1 MRLRNKPGAHDKIK
15 EQPNLLI
22 ISPEKFRGKWKTEV
36 FKNDNPIHIEIGM
49 GKGTFI
55 NGMAKQNPDINYIG
69 IEKYTSVIVSA
80 LDLTLEN
87 NLPNV
92 RLLNID
98 ADTLP
103 AIFGEGELSQ
113 IYLNFSDPWPKN
125 RHEKRRLSH
134 ESFLAK
140 YESVLVK
147 GGEVHL
153 KTDNQ
158 GLFEFSLESFSRY
171 GMLIKNISL
180 DLHKSDI
187 RGNVMTE
194 YEEKFSSKGNR
205 IYRCE
210 AKFRQA

>member
-1 MRLRNKPGAHDKIK
+1 MRLRNKRGAHEKLMK
-15 EQPNLLI
+15 HPNILI
-22 ISPEKFRGKWKTEV
+22 SSLENVKGNWNKNI

-55 NGMAKQNPDINYIG
+55 NGMARQNPHINYIG
-69 IEKYTSVIVSA
+69 VEKYTSVIVSA
-80 LDLTLEN
+80 LDLSIEN

-98 ADTLP
+98 AVIMPT
-103 AIFGEGELSQ
+103 IFEKGELSQ

-134 ESFLAK
+134 ETFLNL
-140 YESVLVK
+140 YESVLID
-147 GGEVHL
+147 GGEIHM

-158 GLFEFSLESFSRY
+158 GLYEYSLESFSNY
-171 GMLIKNISL
+171 GMIIKNISL
-180 DLHKSDI
+180 DLHNSNMK
-187 RGNVMTE
+187 GNIMTE
-194 YEEKFSSKGNR
+194 YEEKFSKEGKR

-210 AKFRQA
+210 AKFRN

>member
-1 MRLRNKPGAHDKIK
+1 MRLRNKPGAHDKIN
-15 EQPNLLI
+15 EHPDI
-22 ISPEKFRGKWKTEV
+22 VISTPADFRGNWKKEI
-36 FKNDNPIHIEIGM
+36 FKNENPIHIEIGM
-49 GKGTFI
+49 GKGTFV
-55 NGMAKQNPDINYIG
+55 NGMARLHPDVNFIG

-80 LDLTLEN
+80 VDLTLEQ

-98 ADTLP
+98 AINLP
-103 AIFGEGELSQ
+103 AIFEQGELSQ

-125 RHEKRRLSH
+125 RHEKRRLTH
-134 ESFLAK
+134 ESFLAM

-171 GMLIKNISL
+171 GMITKNISL

-187 RGNVMTE
+187 KGNVMTE
-194 YEEKFSSKGNR
+194 YEQKFSSQGNR

-210 AKFRQA
+210 AQFR

>member
-1 MRLRNKPGAHDKIK
+1 MRLRNKPGAHDKIN
-15 EQPNLLI
+15 EY
-22 ISPEKFRGKWKTEV
+22 PEKVISTPADFRGNWKKEI
-36 FKNDNPIHIEIGM
+36 FKNENPIHIEIGM
-49 GKGTFI
+49 GKGTFV
-55 NGMAKQNPDINYIG
+55 NGMAKLHPNVNFIG

-80 LDLTLEN
+80 LDLTLEQD
-87 NLPNV
+87 LPNV

-98 ADTLP
+98 ANTLP
-103 AIFGEGELSQ
+103 EIFEQGELAQ

-134 ESFLAK
+134 ESFLAM

-158 GLFEFSLESFSRY
+158 GLFEYSLESFSRY
-171 GMLIKNISL
+171 GMIVKNVSL

-187 RGNVMTE
+187 KGNVMTE
-194 YEEKFSSKGNR
+194 YEQKFSSKGNR

-210 AKFRQA
+210 AQFR

>member
-1 MRLRNKPGAHDKIK
+1 MRLRNKPGAHDKLQ
-15 EQPNLLI
+15 EYPDRV
-22 ISPEKFRGKWKTEV
+22 ISTPADFRGNWKKDI
-36 FKNDNPIHIEIGM
+36 FKNENPIHIEIGM
-49 GKGTFI
+49 GKGTFV
-55 NGMAKQNPDINYIG
+55 NGMARLHPDVNFIG

-80 LDLTLEN
+80 LDLTLEQD
-87 NLPNV
+87 LPNV

-98 ADTLP
+98 ANTLP
-103 AIFGEGELSQ
+103 EIFEQGELAQ

-125 RHEKRRLSH
+125 RHEKRRLTH
-134 ESFLAK
+134 ESFLAM

-158 GLFEFSLESFSRY
+158 GLYEFSLESFSRY
-171 GMLIKNISL
+171 GMIIKNISL

-187 RGNVMTE
+187 KGNVMTE
-194 YEEKFSSKGNR
+194 YEQKFSSQGNR

-210 AKFRQA
+210 AEFR

>member
-1 MRLRNKPGAHDKIK
+1 MRLRNKPGAHDKIN
-15 EQPNLLI
+15 EY
-22 ISPEKFRGKWKTEV
+22 PEKVISTPADFRGNWKKEI
-36 FKNDNPIHIEIGM
+36 FKNENPIHIEIGM
-49 GKGTFI
+49 GKGTFV
-55 NGMAKQNPDINYIG
+55 NGMARLHPDVNFIG

-80 LDLTLEN
+80 LDLTLEQD
-87 NLPNV
+87 LPNV

-98 ADTLP
+98 ANTLP
-103 AIFGEGELSQ
+103 EIFGQGELTQ

-125 RHEKRRLSH
+125 RHEKRRLTH
-134 ESFLAK
+134 ESFLAM

-171 GMLIKNISL
+171 GMIVKNISL

-187 RGNVMTE
+187 EGNVMTE
-194 YEEKFSSKGNR
+194 YEQKFSRKGNR

-210 AKFRQA
+210 AQFR